1 MQTVLITG
9 ASSGIGKETAYVFAK
24 NNYNLILIARRKDV
38 LENIKIDIES
48 KFKINVTIIILDLSD
63 INSSN
68 EVYRIIKE
76 KNLLVDILINNAG
89 FGLSGN
95 FIDIDIENESNML
108 LLNMITLTK
117 LTKLFLRDM
126 VKNDSGTI
134 INIAST
140 GAFQPVPY
148 MACYGAIKAYVLN
161 FTEAIAYELR
171 KTKVKII
178 AICPGATE
186 SEFSKVAGVENAI
199 MFKSVPSS
207 MELGQFIFNN
217 MNSGKYSKIH
227 GLKNRIL
234 KNAGLFTPRKI
245 ELAVTAG
252 IVK

>member
-148 MACYGAIKAYVLN
+148 MACYGATKAYVLN